1 MDCSN
6 MTIEQIETIEIIEWN
21 LDNYYRDFYIEY
33 PENQF
38 DLLFLD
44 IQDVKLR
51 QNGKT
56 PKQYN

>member
-1 MDCSN
+1 

-56 PKQYN
+56 SKHHN